1 MAYFD
6 SKKNRA
12 LWEIELQG
20 LRKEKAERAAG
31 KVPQRLAREEKK
43 NSHDRQAI
51 RTSYKE
57 LLREESLAMQKA
69 PKKEHLQR
77 ERSKS
82 MEVAK
87 ERQKEGMIHDMR

>member
-12 LWEIELQG
+12 LWEIELQR

-31 KVPQRLAREEKK
+31 KIPQRLAREEKK
-43 NSHDRQAI
+43 YGHDRQVI

-57 LLREESLAMQKA
+57 LLREESQAMKKTL
-69 PKKEHLQR
+69 PKDSLQR
-77 ERSKS
+77 ERAKTADVS
-82 MEVAK
+82 K
-87 ERQKEGMIHDMR
+87 ERQKEGMVHEMR